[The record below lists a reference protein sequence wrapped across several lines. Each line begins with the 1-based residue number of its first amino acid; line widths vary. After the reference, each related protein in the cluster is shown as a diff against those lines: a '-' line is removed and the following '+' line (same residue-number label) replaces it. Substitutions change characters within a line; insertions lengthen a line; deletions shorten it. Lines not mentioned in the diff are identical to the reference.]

1 MDFFERQAQAQRRT
15 SLLVV
20 YFSLAVVGIIAVLH
34 VGLSLAL
41 GYSLFDYGALGLT
54 ALGVVGAV
62 FLGSVVKTIELS
74 QGGRAVA
81 AMLGGVPVDLNSTE
95 PSERRLINVVE
106 EMALASGVPVPELF
120 VLEDKGINAF
130 AAGHGPGDT
139 AIGVTRGCVERLSR
153 DELQG
158 VIGHEFSHILHG
170 DMKLNIRL
178 IGVLNGILF
187 LAVIGGLLFRIGV
200 YSPRSSSSRDNSGAA
215 LGVAILGAGVV
226 LYLVG
231 WIGVFFGKLIKAA
244 VSREREF
251 LADASSVQYTRNP
264 EGLAGALAKISKFSS
279 RLESPRA
286 EEASHLF
293 FGTGTGD
300 AWITLFATHPPIEER
315 IERIAPGFDIA
326 AAKQAAPV
334 PVPQAGPAKP
344 KPGRFV
350 AGGRL
355 AEALLPGQPQMA
367 AAAALLEGLPDFS
380 TQAVHELHGASA
392 LVFGLLFSDDD
403 AVKASQIGMIERT
416 LQDEALQLEAKSVG
430 MSSAQKIALVDLAI
444 PTLRHLSSGQYE
456 VFRTTVKN
464 LVEADGQIAL
474 FEYTLQKILLRHLD
488 LYFSNATGAAVK
500 FKSLVPLLPD
510 VSVLLSAL
518 ATSGG
523 GSMEEQDAA
532 FDAGV
537 IELLVK
543 PSSFPMARSGSI
555 DLTAFDGALNRL
567 AEAAPDVKRTVLTA
581 GGAVVM
587 HDGSVNDPQI
597 EFLRAIADVLDCPM
611 PPFVHTS

>member
-1 MDFFERQAQAQRRT
+1 M
-15 SLLVV
+15 
-20 YFSLAVVGIIAVLH
+20 
-34 VGLSLAL
+34 
-41 GYSLFDYGALGLT
+41 
-54 ALGVVGAV
+54 
-62 FLGSVVKTIELS
+62 
-74 QGGRAVA
+74 
-81 AMLGGVPVDLNSTE
+81 
-95 PSERRLINVVE
+95 
-106 EMALASGVPVPELF
+106 
-120 VLEDKGINAF
+120 
-130 AAGHGPGDT
+130 
-139 AIGVTRGCVERLSR
+139 
-153 DELQG
+153 
-158 VIGHEFSHILHG
+158 
-170 DMKLNIRL
+170 
-178 IGVLNGILF
+178 
-187 LAVIGGLLFRIGV
+187 
-200 YSPRSSSSRDNSGAA
+200 
-215 LGVAILGAGVV
+215 AILGAGVV

-251 LADASSVQYTRNP
+251 LADASSVQNTRNP

-300 AWITLFATHPPIEER
+300 AWMKLFATHPPIEER
-315 IERIAPGFDIA
+315 VERISPGFDIA
-326 AAKQAAPV
+326 EAKQAAPV
-334 PVPQAGPAKP
+334 PAPHVGAVKA

-367 AAAALLEGLPDFS
+367 AAAALLGGLPDFS

-392 LVFGLLFSDDD
+392 LVFGLLLSDDE
-403 AVKASQIGMIERT
+403 AVKGRQIGMIERT
-416 LQDEALQLEAKSVG
+416 LQDEALKLEAKSVG

-444 PTLRHLSSGQYE
+444 PTLRHLSPPQYE

-474 FEYTLQKILLRHLD
+474 FEYTLQKVLLRHLD
-488 LYFSNATGAAVK
+488 LYFSNATGSVVK

-523 GSMEEQDAA
+523 GAVEELDAA

-537 IELLVK
+537 MELLVK
-543 PSSFPMARSGSI
+543 PASFPMVRSGAI
-555 DLTAFDGALNRL
+555 DLAAFDRALNRL

-587 HDGSVNDPQI
+587 QDGTVNDPQI
-597 EFLRAIADVLDCPM
+597 EFLRAIADALDCPM